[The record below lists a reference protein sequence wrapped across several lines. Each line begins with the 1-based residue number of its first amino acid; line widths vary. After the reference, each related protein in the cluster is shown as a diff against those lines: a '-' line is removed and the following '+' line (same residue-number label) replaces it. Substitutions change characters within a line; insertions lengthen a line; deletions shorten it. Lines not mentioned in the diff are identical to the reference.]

1 VILLECLPAND
12 ANRRE
17 DFNQQKII
25 RVNSRDSRAKQMLWR
40 QADTDRIRLRH
51 FIFVTPLWQGEY
63 DDVVKMNS
71 VERHTQSSL
80 ATRRSLLSR
89 LKQSNAQESWREFFD
104 TYWRLIYSTALNAG
118 LTDSEAQEVV
128 QETVLT
134 VVRKIKSF
142 RYDPAVGSFKG
153 WLLTTVRWRIADQ
166 FRKRPQQIQPPSARR
181 TEASGTATLERV
193 ADPALNLDAIWEE
206 EWQRT
211 LFAAALLRVKRQAN
225 ARHYQMFDLHAVKQ
239 WSVDRVAQTLGVS
252 TGQVRLAKHRITVLM
267 RREVARLE
275 KEEEKRW
282 GFAKAVAQYVT

>member
-1 VILLECLPAND
+1 MNPA
-12 ANRRE
+12 ARR
-17 DFNQQKII
+17 
-25 RVNSRDSRAKQMLWR
+25 
-40 QADTDRIRLRH
+40 
-51 FIFVTPLWQGEY
+51 
-63 DDVVKMNS
+63 
-71 VERHTQSSL
+71 TQSSL

-104 TYWRLIYSTALNAG
+104 TYWRLIYMTALNAG

-166 FRKRPQQIQPPSARR
+166 FRKRPQQIRTPSSRPM
-181 TEASGTATLERV
+181 TETSGTATLERV
-193 ADPALNLDAIWEE
+193 ADPAAIDLDAVWEK

-211 LFAAALLRVKRQAN
+211 LFSLALSRVKRQAN
-225 ARHYQMFDLHAVKQ
+225 ARHYQMFDLYAVKC
-239 WSVDRVAQTLGVS
+239 WSVDKVAQTLGVS
-252 TGQVRLAKHRITVLM
+252 TGQVRLAKHRITALM

-275 KEEEKRW
+275 REEEKRW
-282 GFAKAVAQYVT
+282 GFRRATAR

>member
-1 VILLECLPAND
+1 MNPAV
-12 ANRRE
+12 RR
-17 DFNQQKII
+17 
-25 RVNSRDSRAKQMLWR
+25 
-40 QADTDRIRLRH
+40 
-51 FIFVTPLWQGEY
+51 
-63 DDVVKMNS
+63 
-71 VERHTQSSL
+71 TQSSL

-104 TYWRLIYSTALNAG
+104 TYWRLIYTTALNAG

-134 VVRKIKSF
+134 VVKKIASF

-153 WLLTTVRWRIADQ
+153 WLLTIVRWRIGDQ
-166 FRKRPQQIQPPSARR
+166 FRKRQQQIRPPSLRR
-181 TEASGTATLERV
+181 TEASGTATLDRV
-193 ADPALNLDAIWEE
+193 ADPALNLDAMWEE

-225 ARHYQMFDLHAVKQ
+225 ARHYQMFDLYAVKC
-239 WSVDRVAQTLGVS
+239 WSVDKVAETLGVS
-252 TGQVRLAKHRITVLM
+252 TSQVRLAKHRVTALM

-282 GFAKAVAQYVT
+282 GFARAMAH

>member
-1 VILLECLPAND
+1 MNPAG
-12 ANRRE
+12 RR
-17 DFNQQKII
+17 
-25 RVNSRDSRAKQMLWR
+25 
-40 QADTDRIRLRH
+40 
-51 FIFVTPLWQGEY
+51 
-63 DDVVKMNS
+63 
-71 VERHTQSSL
+71 TQSSL

-104 TYWRLIYSTALNAG
+104 TYWRLIYTTALNAG

-134 VVRKIKSF
+134 VVKKITSF
-142 RYDPAVGSFKG
+142 RYDPALGSFKG
-153 WLLTTVRWRIADQ
+153 WLLTIVRWRIGDQ
-166 FRKRPQQIQPPSARR
+166 FRKRPQQIQAGSSRHATR
-181 TEASGTATLERV
+181 TSGTATLERI
-193 ADPALNLDAIWEE
+193 ADPGAINLDVLWEE

-211 LFAAALLRVKRQAN
+211 VFAAALSRVKRQAN
-225 ARHYQMFDLHAVKQ
+225 ARHYQMFDLYAVKH

-282 GFAKAVAQYVT
+282 GFAKAMAQ

>member
-1 VILLECLPAND
+1 MNPAG
-12 ANRRE
+12 RR
-17 DFNQQKII
+17 
-25 RVNSRDSRAKQMLWR
+25 
-40 QADTDRIRLRH
+40 
-51 FIFVTPLWQGEY
+51 
-63 DDVVKMNS
+63 
-71 VERHTQSSL
+71 TQSSL

-104 TYWRLIYSTALNAG
+104 TYWRLIYMTALNAG

-166 FRKRPQQIQPPSARR
+166 FRKRPKQIRTPSSRPM
-181 TEASGTATLERV
+181 TETSGTATLERV
-193 ADPALNLDAIWEE
+193 ADPGAIDLDAVWEE

-211 LFAAALLRVKRQAN
+211 LFSLALSRVKRRAN
-225 ARHYQMFDLHAVKQ
+225 ARHYQMFDLYAVKC
-239 WSVDRVAQTLGVS
+239 WSVDKVAQTLGVS
-252 TGQVRLAKHRITVLM
+252 TAQVRLAKHRITALM

-275 KEEEKRW
+275 REEEKRW
-282 GFAKAVAQYVT
+282 GFERAMAH